1 MRRHPFD
8 AMLSRRAPR
17 SVGGTHPAAAG
28 IPTLITL
35 LSLCLLAGSA
45 RGADPPASVPA
56 PEGPQAAGRPQSSEP
71 KGEIVLRIVYDNN
84 PYQEG
89 LETAWGFSCVITGC
103 EKTILFDTGGEGDI
117 LLRNMQK
124 CGVDPRQIDIVVL
137 SHIHGD
143 HTGGLDEFLAV
154 NPNVEV
160 YLPKAFP
167 DEFKAQARSVAAKVI
182 ETDGPQETCAGVC
195 TTGVLMQPIP
205 EQGISI
211 DTPEGILVITGCA
224 HPGIVKITE
233 AARKHADQPVQLVL
247 GGFHLGRATQDEIDR
262 VIDGL
267 KKLNVQQVAPTHC
280 TGDEAR
286 RRMKDAFG
294 ERYVDVGAGC
304 RLTFSAGAKKPA

>member
-1 MRRHPFD
+1 MVHCRFNTTLARRS
-8 AMLSRRAPR
+8 SRSHRGADSGGAGAPIM
-17 SVGGTHPAAAG
+17 TA
-28 IPTLITL
+28 L
-35 LSLCLLAGSA
+35 LSLCLLTSAAPGAGPS
-45 RGADPPASVPA
+45 DSPPAPDDS
-56 PEGPQAAGRPQSSEP
+56 GAAGQPPSSEP
-71 KGEIVLRIVYDNN
+71 DGEIALRIVYDNV
-84 PYQEG
+84 PHTEG

-117 LLRNMQK
+117 LMRNMQK
-124 CGVDPRQIDIVVL
+124 CGVEPRQIDVVVL
-137 SHIHGD
+137 SHTHGD

-154 NPNVEV
+154 NSHVEV

-167 DEFKAQARSVAAKVI
+167 GQFKEQVRGAAEKVI
-182 ETDGPQETCAGVC
+182 ETDGPQEICAGVC
-195 TTGVLMQPIP
+195 TTGVLMEPIP

-224 HPGIVKITE
+224 HPGIVEIVR
-233 AARKHADQPVQLVL
+233 AAHEHTKKPVHLAL
-247 GGFHLGRATQDEIDR
+247 GGFHLVRATQGRVDQ

-267 KKLNVQQVAPTHC
+267 RKLSVQKIAPTHC

-294 ERYVDVGAGC
+294 EHYLDVGVGR